1 MKSFSGPLLVCFGV
15 FVLCSSASA
24 KHKYHPPATPAPLAT
39 PAAEPAPLPAET
51 APTIRPEAPP
61 SASLQPFLDTH
72 LGSILAPLGSSACAQ
87 PELLAAMKA
96 GYADGMVAAPDA
108 HKPAYQLAQNVCD
121 ALASAMTERQ
131 NAVVALRGALAT
143 RSSEADQPRG
153 GGEAVEKARGT
164 DEFFVETQKNNW
176 TQRAGVLRQSITA
189 LDLRER
195 AVERQVGVWSP
206 PPAVGAAPAT
216 VEPTPLV
223 SAPPAA
229 TPSAS
234 DPVVGA
240 WLLASGSPFTLMAD
254 HAITGSREG
263 TWRYTWTTNGG
274 RNYELHWAH
283 KDWVDYMVLSNDG
296 KSLAGHSKSNKPVSA
311 VRP

>member
-1 MKSFSGPLLVCFGV
+1 MCCGV
-15 FVLCSSASA
+15 FALSSPAFA
-24 KHKYHPPATPAPLAT
+24 KHKHHAPATPAPLAT

-51 APTIRPEAPP
+51 APTIRPDAPP

-72 LGSILAPLGSSACAQ
+72 LSSILAPLGSSACAQ
-87 PELLAAMKA
+87 PELLAAMQA
-96 GYADGMVAAPDA
+96 GYADGMVAAPDT

-143 RSSEADQPRG
+143 RSSEANQPRG
-153 GGEAVEKARGT
+153 GGEAVEKARET
-164 DEFFVETQKNNW
+164 DQFFVETQKNNW

-206 PPAVGAAPAT
+206 PAAAATAPAT
-216 VEPTPLV
+216 LAAAPPASVPTA
-223 SAPPAA
+223 APPAA
-229 TPSAS
+229 T

-240 WLLASGSPFTLMAD
+240 WLLASGSPFTLMTD

-274 RNYELHWAH
+274 RNYELHWTH
-283 KDWVDYMVLSNDG
+283 KDWVDYMVLSSDG
-296 KSLAGHSKSNKPVSA
+296 KSLAGHSKNNKPVSA